1 MQCSVCVRVT
11 LGVISDT
18 ERSVCV
24 RVTHGVISD
33 IEYSVVCEHSDIE
46 RSVVCVFT
54 CLMALFQTLS
64 AV

>member
-1 MQCSVCVRVT
+1 MIH
-11 LGVISDT
+11 GVISDI
-18 ERSVCV
+18 ECSVVCEHSDIECMKCCVCV

-33 IEYSVVCEHSDIE
+33 IE

-54 CLMALFQTLS
+54 CLVALFQTLS